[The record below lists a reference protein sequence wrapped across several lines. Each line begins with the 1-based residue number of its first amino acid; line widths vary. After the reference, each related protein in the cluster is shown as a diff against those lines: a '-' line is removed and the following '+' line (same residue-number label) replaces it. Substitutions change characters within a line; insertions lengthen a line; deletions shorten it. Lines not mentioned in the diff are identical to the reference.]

1 MNNSKK
7 LLKSS
12 YFFVIHFLIFVIL
25 IFIVQLQQFKNI
37 NNLVL
42 DQLQGN
48 ISARSE
54 IIIIAI
60 DDKSLQAIGAWPW
73 DRSVFAQ
80 ALNNLQQAKPR
91 VAALDVL
98 FLESRSGDDQLQNIV
113 TNTTFPIVFASK
125 LISSTDLASTK
136 SSPSDTDSLE
146 TVLKSSYHG
155 EKIKSGYVNFDT
167 DDDGKIRSTS
177 VNKNISANNTE
188 KSFAYQT
195 FQSYLGNG
203 VSSNFDKQTFSQ
215 DISSYLFNYT
225 KDNFTQISFV
235 DIYNGNFNKS
245 DLKDKILLVGSTSV
259 DLKNNLNDN
268 FTDIFG
274 KSLPG
279 INIHA
284 NIVNSLLQNKFQTTI
299 NFTLFVIILYSI
311 SLVLAILFR
320 KIKRNLFDVLIL
332 IGVLIVMNLISI
344 LLFEFGINWNFVLTN
359 IVIIG
364 TYIFCLAFKFFVERK
379 ENTFIQKAFSQY
391 INPKLL
397 KQIMLSPEL
406 LKLGGDKRNM
416 TVLFSDIRGFT
427 TLSEKMNPEELISL
441 LNQYLERMCK
451 IILKNNGTIDK
462 FIGDAIMAFWNAPLD
477 DEKHQIN
484 AIKTGIEMEAELDK
498 FNAEHPEYDD
508 LHIGIGL
515 NTGEMVV
522 GNVGSDDRF
531 DYTVLGDD
539 VNLGSRIEGLTKK
552 YGVSILATENVI
564 HEIDLGDEIILR
576 LIDEVIVKGK
586 SKPIKIFQPLMNS
599 EENIELKKN
608 YEHAFELYQNG
619 KFEEAV
625 KFFEKNTEDKTSTI
639 MIERISAMDKD
650 NWHGVWKWE
659 EK

>member
-146 TVLKSSYHG
+146 TVLKSNYHG

>member
-1 MNNSKK
+1 MKNSKK
-7 LLKSS
+7 ILKSS
-12 YFFVIHFLIFVIL
+12 YFFVIHLLVFVVL

-37 NNLVL
+37 NNLIL

-54 IIIIAI
+54 IVIIAI

-80 ALNNLQQAKPR
+80 AMNNLQQAKPR

-98 FLESRSGDDQLQNIV
+98 FLESRSGDDKLQNTV
-113 TNTTFPIVFASK
+113 SNSNFPIVFASK
-125 LISSTDLASTK
+125 LISSADLASTK
-136 SSPSDTDSLE
+136 SSPNYLDSLE
-146 TVLKSSYHG
+146 SVLKSDYHG
-155 EKIKSGYVNFDT
+155 EKVKSGYVNFDT

-177 VNKNISANNTE
+177 VVKNISTNNNE
-188 KSFAYQT
+188 KSFAYET
-195 FQSYLGNG
+195 FQSYLGDG
-203 VSSNFDKQTFSQ
+203 VSSNFDKQTLSA
-215 DISSYLFNYT
+215 DKNSYSFNYT
-225 KDNFTQISFV
+225 KENFTQISFV
-235 DIYNGNFNKS
+235 DIYNGNFNMS
-245 DLKDKILLVGSTSV
+245 DLKDRILLVGSTSV

-284 NIVNSLLQNKFQTTI
+284 NIVNSLLQNKFQTQI
-299 NFTLFVIILYSI
+299 NFTLLLVVLYFT
-311 SLVLAILFR
+311 SLVLAVLFR

-332 IGVLIVMNLISI
+332 FGILIVMNLIGI

-364 TYIFCLAFKFFVERK
+364 TYIFCLAFKFFTERK

-397 KQIMLSPEL
+397 KQIMQSPEL

-441 LNQYLERMCK
+441 LNKYLERMCK

-484 AIKTGIEMEAELDK
+484 AIKTGIAMETELEK
-498 FNAEHPEYDD
+498 FNTEHPEYDD

-515 NTGEMVV
+515 NTGDMVV
-522 GNVGSDDRF
+522 GNVGSEDRF

-552 YGVSILATENVI
+552 YGVNILATENVI

-586 SKPIKIFQPLMNS
+586 SKPIKIFQPLVNS
-599 EENIELKKN
+599 EENLELKKN

-619 KFEEAV
+619 EFDKAV
-625 KFFEKNTEDKTSTI
+625 KIFEINTVDKTSKI
-639 MIERISAMDKD
+639 MIDRISAMDKE